1 MAEVTLTKSNFK
13 ETTAEGVSLIDF
25 WAPWCGPCRMQGP
38 IVDSVAEKVGGK
50 ATIAKCNVDEAQDL
64 AMQFGIQSIPTL
76 VVLKDGEAVQ
86 KFVGLQSEEAILE
99 SLRKEGVEV

>member
-1 MAEVTLTKSNFK
+1 MAEVTLTKSNFE
-13 ETTAEGVSLIDF
+13 ETTSKGVSLVDF

-38 IVDSVAEKVGGK
+38 IVESVAEKVGEK
-50 ATIAKCNVDEAQDL
+50 ATIAKCNVDEAQEL

-76 VVLKDGEAVQ
+76 VVLKDGEPVQ